1 MMTNLNLKQYTL
13 QDFNTIIWGGFTY
26 DLKDSGVI
34 ELISSLADKVGAPS
48 YIKTPVFPK
57 REKQE
62 KMDNNNG
69 TGVSGSNSSG
79 SNSSNGS
86 SSNGSSSSS
95 NKYDNKDGRQ
105 NILATNSGTVGNNGN
120 NTNSNI
126 RRPRNKPS
134 QITDDDWNTIRTFQK
149 TELRRVEGIEKRID
163 TIRSLLNKLTE
174 ATYNVVKN
182 EIFDEVKEII
192 ETNNVNDVNENY
204 SIADAIATGNIVVVD
219 EENITKIA
227 NSIFNTASSNI
238 FYSSLYSK
246 LFNELMSYHEVFK
259 SVFEKSFSEF
269 VGLFKKIDYVDPS
282 VDYNK
287 FCDNT
292 KTNDKRRAMST
303 FIVNL
308 MKEGVLH
315 PDKVVDIIIE
325 LQEMIS
331 SYIKVANKTNEL
343 EELNENIFILVTNG
357 KDILSSHEEWERI
370 TSKIKFL
377 SVLKVKMKEYPSVN
391 NKLIFKNMDILE
403 EL

>member
-1 MMTNLNLKQYTL
+1 MTTAKQYTL
-13 QDFNTIIWGGFTY
+13 QDFNTIIWGGFSS

-62 KMDNNNG
+62 KMDNNKFDNKQNVLP
-69 TGVSGSNSSG
+69 TA
-79 SNSSNGS
+79 S
-86 SSNGSSSSS
+86 SSAGN
-95 NKYDNKDGRQ
+95 
-105 NILATNSGTVGNNGN
+105 NNGN
-120 NTNSNI
+120 NV
-126 RRPRNKPS
+126 RRGRNTPS
-134 QITDDDWNTIRTFQK
+134 QITDDDWNMIRKFQK
-149 TELRRVEGIEKRID
+149 TELRKAEGIEKRID

-174 ATYNVVKN
+174 TTYDVVKN

-192 ETNNVNDVNENY
+192 DNAASPSSEGEEVDATDGTN
-204 SIADAIATGNIVVVD
+204 ATNVVD

-238 FYSSLYSK
+238 FYSALYSK
-246 LFNELMSYHEVFK
+246 IFKELMNYHEVFK
-259 SVFEKSFSEF
+259 CVFEKSFSEF
-269 VGLFKKIDYVDPS
+269 VGLFKKIDYIDPS

-287 FCDNT
+287 FCENT

-303 FIVNL
+303 FIINL
-308 MKEGVLH
+308 MAEGVLH
-315 PDKVVDIIIE
+315 PDKVVEIIME
-325 LQEMIS
+325 LQEIIS
-331 SYIKVANKTNEL
+331 SYIKLANKTNEL

-357 KDILSSHEEWERI
+357 KDVLSSHEEWERI
-370 TSKIKFL
+370 VSRIKFL

>member
-1 MMTNLNLKQYTL
+1 MTTTKQYTL
-13 QDFNTIIWGGFTY
+13 QDFNTIIWGGFSS

-62 KMDNNNG
+62 KMDNNNKFDNKQNVLP
-69 TGVSGSNSSG
+69 TAA
-79 SNSSNGS
+79 S
-86 SSNGSSSSS
+86 SS
-95 NKYDNKDGRQ
+95 
-105 NILATNSGTVGNNGN
+105 AGNNGN
-120 NTNSNI
+120 N
-126 RRPRNKPS
+126 RRGRNNPS
-134 QITDDDWNTIRTFQK
+134 QITDDDWNMIRKFQK
-149 TELRRVEGIEKRID
+149 TELRKAEGIEKRID

-174 ATYNVVKN
+174 TTYDVVKN

-192 ETNNVNDVNENY
+192 DNAASPSSEGEEVDATHATDGTN
-204 SIADAIATGNIVVVD
+204 VVD

-238 FYSSLYSK
+238 FYSALYSK
-246 LFNELMSYHEVFK
+246 IFKELMNYHEVFK
-259 SVFEKSFSEF
+259 CVFEKSFSEF
-269 VGLFKKIDYVDPS
+269 VGLFKKIDYIDPS

-287 FCDNT
+287 FCENT

-308 MKEGVLH
+308 MTEGVLH
-315 PDKVVDIIIE
+315 PDKVVEIIME
-325 LQEMIS
+325 LQEIIS
-331 SYIKVANKTNEL
+331 SYIKLANKTNEL

-357 KDILSSHEEWERI
+357 KDVLSSHEEWERI
-370 TSKIKFL
+370 VSRIKFL

>member
-62 KMDNNNG
+62 KIDNNNG
-69 TGVSGSNSSG
+69 TGGSSSSSNSSG
-79 SNSSNGS
+79 SG
-86 SSNGSSSSS
+86 

-105 NILATNSGTVGNNGN
+105 NVLATNSGTVYNNGN
-120 NTNSNI
+120 NNNSNI

-163 TIRSLLNKLTE
+163 AIRSLLNKLTE
-174 ATYNVVKN
+174 ATYNVVKD
-182 EIFDEVKEII
+182 EIFDEVKGII
-192 ETNNVNDVNENY
+192 ENNNVNEND
-204 SIADAIATGNIVVVD
+204 SNADEGSVVVATGTIVD

-227 NSIFNTASSNI
+227 ISIFNTASSNI

-357 KDILSSHEEWERI
+357 KDVLSSHEEWEGI
-370 TSKIKFL
+370 ISKIKFL

>member
-1 MMTNLNLKQYTL
+1 MTVTMKQYTL

-62 KMDNNNG
+62 KIDNNNG
-69 TGVSGSNSSG
+69 TGGSSSISGSSG
-79 SNSSNGS
+79 SSGS
-86 SSNGSSSSS
+86 SG

-105 NILATNSGTVGNNGN
+105 NVLATNSGTVYNNGN
-120 NTNSNI
+120 NNNSNI

-163 TIRSLLNKLTE
+163 AIRSLLNKLTE
-174 ATYNVVKN
+174 ATYNVVKD
-182 EIFDEVKEII
+182 EIFDEVKGII
-192 ETNNVNDVNENY
+192 ENNNVNEND
-204 SIADAIATGNIVVVD
+204 SNADEGSVVVATGTIVD

-227 NSIFNTASSNI
+227 ISIFNTASSNI

-357 KDILSSHEEWERI
+357 KDVLSSHEEWEGI
-370 TSKIKFL
+370 ISKIKFL

>member
-1 MMTNLNLKQYTL
+1 MTNLNFKQYTL

-26 DLKDSGVI
+26 DLKDSGVV

-48 YIKTPVFPK
+48 YVKTPVFPK

-62 KMDNNNG
+62 KMDNTIGNVG
-69 TGVSGSNSSG
+69 MSSG
-79 SNSSNGS
+79 S
-86 SSNGSSSSS
+86 
-95 NKYDNKDGRQ
+95 KYDKDGRQ
-105 NILATNSGTVGNNGN
+105 TLLGAANYGTACNNSNNGN
-120 NTNSNI
+120 NSNV
-126 RRPRNKPS
+126 RRPRNNKPS

-174 ATYNVVKN
+174 ATYNVVKT

-192 ETNNVNDVNENY
+192 END
-204 SIADAIATGNIVVVD
+204 SAADEGGGTTLPESVVVVD

-238 FYSSLYSK
+238 FYSPLYSK
-246 LFNELMSYHEVFK
+246 IFNELMNYHEVFK

-287 FCDNT
+287 FCENT

-325 LQEMIS
+325 LQEMIY

-357 KDILSSHEEWERI
+357 KDVLSSHEEWERI
-370 TSKIKFL
+370 VSKIKFL

>member
-62 KMDNNNG
+62 KIDNNNG
-69 TGVSGSNSSG
+69 TGGSSSSSNSSG
-79 SNSSNGS
+79 SSGS
-86 SSNGSSSSS
+86 SG

-105 NILATNSGTVGNNGN
+105 NVLATNSGAVYNNGN
-120 NTNSNI
+120 NNNSNI

-163 TIRSLLNKLTE
+163 AIRSLLNKLTE
-174 ATYNVVKN
+174 ATYNVVKD
-182 EIFDEVKEII
+182 EIFDEVKGII
-192 ETNNVNDVNENY
+192 ENNNVNEND
-204 SIADAIATGNIVVVD
+204 SNADEGSVVVATGTIVD

-227 NSIFNTASSNI
+227 ISIFNTASSNI

-357 KDILSSHEEWERI
+357 KDVLSSHEEWEGI
-370 TSKIKFL
+370 ISKIKFL

>member
-1 MMTNLNLKQYTL
+1 MTTNLKQYTL

-62 KMDNNNG
+62 KMDNNG
-69 TGVSGSNSSG
+69 SG
-79 SNSSNGS
+79 GS
-86 SSNGSSSSS
+86 SS
-95 NKYDNKDGRQ
+95 KYDNKDSKQ
-105 NILATNSGTVGNNGN
+105 NVSAANSGALCNNGN
-120 NTNSNI
+120 NSNNGNI
-126 RRPRNKPS
+126 RRARNKPS

-149 TELRRVEGIEKRID
+149 TEMRRVEGIEKRID

-192 ETNNVNDVNENY
+192 ENNNANENENA
-204 SIADAIATGNIVVVD
+204 SAAVEGAIVSENVVVLD

-227 NSIFNTASSNI
+227 NSIFNTASSNA

-246 LFNELMSYHEVFK
+246 LFNELMNYHKVFK
-259 SVFEKSFSEF
+259 SVFDKSFSEF
-269 VGLFKKIDYVDPS
+269 VGLFKQIDYVDPS

-315 PDKVVDIIIE
+315 PDKVVDIITE
-325 LQEMIS
+325 LQEMIY

-357 KDILSSHEEWERI
+357 KDVLSSHEEWEGI
-370 TSKIKFL
+370 TSKIKIL

-403 EL
+403 ELNM

>member
-62 KMDNNNG
+62 KVDNNNG
-69 TGVSGSNSSG
+69 CIG
-79 SNSSNGS
+79 GS
-86 SSNGSSSSS
+86 SSSSSS

-105 NILATNSGTVGNNGN
+105 NVLATNSGTVYNNGN
-120 NTNSNI
+120 NNNSNI

-163 TIRSLLNKLTE
+163 AIRSLLNKLTE
-174 ATYNVVKN
+174 ATYNVVKD
-182 EIFDEVKEII
+182 EIFDEVKGII
-192 ETNNVNDVNENY
+192 ENNNVNEND
-204 SIADAIATGNIVVVD
+204 SNADEGSVVVATGTIVD

-227 NSIFNTASSNI
+227 ISIFNTASSNI

-357 KDILSSHEEWERI
+357 KDVLSSHEEWEGI
-370 TSKIKFL
+370 ISKIKFL

>member
-69 TGVSGSNSSG
+69 CG
-79 SNSSNGS
+79 GS
-86 SSNGSSSSS
+86 SISSSI

-105 NILATNSGTVGNNGN
+105 NVLATNSGAVCN
-120 NTNSNI
+120 NSNI
-126 RRPRNKPS
+126 RRARNKPS

-192 ETNNVNDVNENY
+192 ENNNVNDVNENT
-204 SIADAIATGNIVVVD
+204 SPADEGSVVATGSVVD

-259 SVFEKSFSEF
+259 GVFEKSFSEF

-315 PDKVVDIIIE
+315 PDKVVDIIAE

-357 KDILSSHEEWERI
+357 KDVLSSHEEWERI

>member
-1 MMTNLNLKQYTL
+1 MTTNLKQYTL

-34 ELISSLADKVGAPS
+34 DLISSLADKVGAPS

-62 KMDNNNG
+62 KMDNSGSGGNKDSKQNISAANS
-69 TGVSGSNSSG
+69 GVLCINGSNS
-79 SNSSNGS
+79 
-86 SSNGSSSSS
+86 
-95 NKYDNKDGRQ
+95 
-105 NILATNSGTVGNNGN
+105 NNGN
-120 NTNSNI
+120 I
-126 RRPRNKPS
+126 RRARNKPS

-149 TELRRVEGIEKRID
+149 TEMRRVEGIEKRID

-192 ETNNVNDVNENY
+192 ENNNVNENASADVEGAIESEN
-204 SIADAIATGNIVVVD
+204 VVLD

-227 NSIFNTASSNI
+227 NSIFNTASSNV

-246 LFNELMSYHEVFK
+246 LFNELMNYHKVFK

-315 PDKVVDIIIE
+315 PDKVVDIITE
-325 LQEMIS
+325 LQEMIF

-357 KDILSSHEEWERI
+357 KDVLSSHDEWEGI

>member
-1 MMTNLNLKQYTL
+1 MTTAKQYTL
-13 QDFNTIIWGGFTY
+13 QDFNTIIWGGFSS

-62 KMDNNNG
+62 KIDNTNNKFDNKQN
-69 TGVSGSNSSG
+69 VLPMA
-79 SNSSNGS
+79 
-86 SSNGSSSSS
+86 SSSSAGV
-95 NKYDNKDGRQ
+95 NNRRGR
-105 NILATNSGTVGNNGN
+105 NN
-120 NTNSNI
+120 
-126 RRPRNKPS
+126 PS
-134 QITDDDWNTIRTFQK
+134 QITDDDWNMIRKFQK
-149 TELRRVEGIEKRID
+149 TELRKAEGIEKRID

-174 ATYNVVKN
+174 TTYDVVKN
-182 EIFDEVKEII
+182 EIFDEVKQII
-192 ETNNVNDVNENY
+192 DNAASPASEGEEVDATNGTDGTN
-204 SIADAIATGNIVVVD
+204 VVD

-238 FYSSLYSK
+238 FYSALYSK
-246 LFNELMSYHEVFK
+246 IFKELMNYHEVFK
-259 SVFEKSFSEF
+259 CVFETSFSEF

-287 FCDNT
+287 FCENT

-308 MKEGVLH
+308 MAEGVLH
-315 PDKVVDIIIE
+315 PDKVVEIIME
-325 LQEMIS
+325 LQEIIS
-331 SYIKVANKTNEL
+331 SYIKLANKTNEL

-357 KDILSSHEEWERI
+357 KDVLSSHEEWERI
-370 TSKIKFL
+370 VSRIKFL
-377 SVLKVKMKEYPSVN
+377 SLLKVKMKEYPSVN